1 MILATTNGTKSLCKA
16 IEFLALSLSFA
27 KICQIIVYIFI
38 VCKRETYTIKL
49 RDENTDEENNKYFP
63 TVSFEYKKKND
74 ARFDVIDKMP
84 EKTFW
89 SIG

>member
-1 MILATTNGTKSLCKA
+1 MRKITSIL
-16 IEFLALSLSFA
+16 
-27 KICQIIVYIFI
+27 
-38 VCKRETYTIKL
+38 
-49 RDENTDEENNKYFP
+49 P

>member
-1 MILATTNGTKSLCKA
+1 M
-16 IEFLALSLSFA
+16 
-27 KICQIIVYIFI
+27 KI
-38 VCKRETYTIKL
+38 
-49 RDENTDEENNKYFP
+49 ENTDEENNKYFP

-89 SIG
+89 SIGQKQKQ

>member
-1 MILATTNGTKSLCKA
+1 MATTNGTKSLCKA

-38 VCKRETYTIKL
+38 VCKRAEMKILMRKIT
-49 RDENTDEENNKYFP
+49 RMYFP

>member
-1 MILATTNGTKSLCKA
+1 MRHNAGHSNKQYSL
-16 IEFLALSLSFA
+16 
-27 KICQIIVYIFI
+27 
-38 VCKRETYTIKL
+38 
-49 RDENTDEENNKYFP
+49 DENTDEENNKHFP